1 MTVIHMTAGKE
12 EQNTETTNL
21 PTVIMDSSGGD
32 ESDPRF
38 VKISSIIC
46 FPERFTS
53 LVAVWLFV
61 VHSISIWNFQATK
74 NVRSRGTALLKS

>member
-38 VKISSIIC
+38 VKISSIILSNLL
-46 FPERFTS
+46 RRDLRT
-53 LVAVWLFV
+53 WLQ
-61 VHSISIWNFQATK
+61 SGYLLCIQFQY
-74 NVRSRGTALLKS
+74 GTFKRRKMCDREGPRC